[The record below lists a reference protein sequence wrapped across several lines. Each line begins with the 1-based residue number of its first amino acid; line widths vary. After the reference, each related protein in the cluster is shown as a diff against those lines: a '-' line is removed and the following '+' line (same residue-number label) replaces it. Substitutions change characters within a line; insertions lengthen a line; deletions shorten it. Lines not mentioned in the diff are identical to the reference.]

1 MKKILLALSL
11 FIAFSSLAQDKKI
24 LETDATR
31 FYKNT
36 VDGNYELL
44 IADTYPKVFDFIP
57 KDKMLESLKAMLK
70 GDGYVMDVV
79 DAPANFEF
87 GEIKHIANGYYSIV
101 KHDMLMKMTFSE
113 PIGEAEANAMVQNF
127 KKAMKTEEVT
137 FNPRFN
143 TFTMRKRADFIAI
156 LNEQTAGK
164 WKFLNRSG
172 EKLMAKVLDEAVRKQ
187 LGV

>member
-1 MKKILLALSL
+1 MKKIFFALTLL
-11 FIAFSSLAQDKKI
+11 IAFSALAQDKKT
-24 LETDATR
+24 LETDAAR

-36 VDGNYELL
+36 VDGKYELL
-44 IADTYPKVFDFIP
+44 IADTYTKVFDFIP
-57 KDKMLESLKAMLK
+57 KDKMLESLKGMLK
-70 GDGYVMDVV
+70 GDGYVMDIV
-79 DAPANFEF
+79 DGPANFEF
-87 GEIKHIANGYYSIV
+87 SEIKHIGNGYYSIV
-101 KHDMLMKMTFSE
+101 KHDLLMKMTFTE
-113 PIGEAEANAMVQNF
+113 PVGEAEANAMIQNF

-156 LNEQTAGK
+156 FNEHTAGK

-172 EKLMAKVLDEAVRKQ
+172 EKLMAKVLDDAVRKQ

>member
-1 MKKILLALSL
+1 MKKILLALTL
-11 FIAFSSLAQDKKI
+11 LVAFSSLAQDKKI
-24 LETDATR
+24 LETDAAR

-44 IADTYPKVFDFIP
+44 IADTYAKVFDFIP

-70 GDGYVMDVV
+70 GDGYVMDIV
-79 DAPANFEF
+79 DGPANFEF
-87 GEIKHIANGYYSIV
+87 GEIKHIGNGYYSIV
-101 KHDMLMKMTFSE
+101 KHDLLMKMTFSE

-127 KKAMKTEEVT
+127 KKAMKTDEVS

-156 LNEQTAGK
+156 FNDLTTGK

-172 EKLMAKVLDEAVRKQ
+172 EKLMAKVLDEEVRKQ